1 MKTIRGKML
10 TLILLP
16 IVVLLVFTAILVD
29 MKATSIATNT
39 VIELTMEIADANA
52 HVVDRWLE
60 GLLKELRLLAGTD
73 VVKQAITTGD
83 WTDLMEEFLPE
94 ILRNTSDY
102 GMMFIGFPDGKAPTT
117 QGVVIDITNKEYF
130 KDIMEERKEV
140 TISEATI
147 SEITGTHAFV
157 IAVPVKDE
165 NSNVIGLIGATV
177 LFDTLNEI
185 AAGIQIGKAGYG
197 WIIDSTGFIVAHPEK
212 EYLMNLNV
220 LESSK
225 MGFTGLEEIGRE
237 MLAGKKGYGKITVP
251 SGKTEYAF
259 FEPIE
264 LTDGWI
270 FAVSVPEEQILAESR
285 RLLTLIVTIFSV
297 VTAIAVAVILLM
309 SGSIAKSIGKLVV
322 AARKFGEGDLTVR
335 FEARGK
341 DEIAMM
347 SQTLQQMGDNL
358 REAFYHIASA
368 SEQVTSSAQNLAST
382 SEELSAT
389 SEEQAAQMD
398 NVARNAQNASASI
411 EEVSSGVQE
420 VTASAQ
426 NLSKAA
432 QTLSEKAEVVRSA
445 ASRGEQAVKVIDQMI
460 DTVKQGAGRIEAA
473 ISRLAENAENIS
485 MIVETI
491 NSIAEQTNLLAL
503 NAAIEAARAGEAGRG
518 FAVVADEIRKLAEE
532 SKRAT
537 QRIADILGQIQS
549 GTETT
554 ADASAESMK
563 QIDMTVE
570 QSVKVKRELTS
581 ILKEI
586 QEISTMIENVAASA
600 EELGAATE
608 EISGAMDTAAR
619 AIADI
624 VQQVEE
630 AASAVKQQA
639 DITQN
644 VSAMSEE
651 LTSIAENVMEQV
663 NRFKL

>member
-16 IVVLLVFTAILVD
+16 IVALLVFTAVLVN
-29 MKATSIATNT
+29 MKVTSTVTNLIT
-39 VIELTMEIADANA
+39 DFSTELVREE
-52 HVVDRWLE
+52 HEVVDGWVE
-60 GLLKELRLLAGTD
+60 GLIGEMKELAKTNSVR
-73 VVKQAITTGD
+73 QALTTGD
-83 WTDLMEEFLPE
+83 WGYLMEEYLPRMLE
-94 ILRNTSDY
+94 GVSAFEMI
-102 GMMFIGFPDGKAPTT
+102 FIGFPNGKAPNTRGT
-117 QGVVIDITNKEYF
+117 VINIANEKYF
-130 KDIMEERKEV
+130 KDIMERRKEV
-140 TISEATI
+140 VISELSV
-147 SEITGTHAFV
+147 SEVTTKHIIV

-165 NSNVIGLIGATV
+165 NSNVIGLIGANV
-177 LFDTLNEI
+177 LLDTIREKV
-185 AAGIQIGKAGYG
+185 AHVQVGKTGYG
-197 WIIDSTGFIVAHPEK
+197 WMIDSTGLVVAHPEK
-212 EYLMNLNV
+212 EYLMKLNV

-225 MGFTGLEEIGRE
+225 MGFTGLEEIGKE
-237 MLAGKKGYGKITVP
+237 MLAGEEGYGRITLPDGKIEYVFFYP
-251 SGKTEYAF
+251 SEI
-259 FEPIE
+259 IE
-264 LTDGWI
+264 GWV
-270 FAVSVPEEQILAESR
+270 FAVSISEGEILAESR

-309 SGSIAKSIGKLVV
+309 SRSIAKSIGKLVV

-398 NVARNAQNASASI
+398 NVAKNAQNASASI

-460 DTVKQGAGRIEAA
+460 DTVKQGAGKIEVA

-554 ADASAESMK
+554 ANASAESMK